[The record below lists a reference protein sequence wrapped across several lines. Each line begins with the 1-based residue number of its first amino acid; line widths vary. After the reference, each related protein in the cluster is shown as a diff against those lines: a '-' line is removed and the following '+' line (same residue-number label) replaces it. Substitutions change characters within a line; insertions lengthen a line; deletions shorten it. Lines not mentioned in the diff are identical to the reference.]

1 MPRLRL
7 VCSLVWLALIAGMG
21 RATSACATGDGGAF
35 GGASQ
40 DDAVDAGGGSG
51 GNAGNASSSGGSG
64 GNGSS
69 GGASGAGG
77 PIVLGEGGSGGAAIA
92 GDGGPAILTFTI
104 RDFQMYYANGTNPDF
119 ENALGDDRGIVA
131 SMLGA
136 DHKPAYKSATGQTPT
151 THGKMYFDQWYN
163 DVPGVNI
170 KVSYPV
176 SLSRNP
182 DGTYGYDSR
191 VSGVSL
197 SPTDPTKEFFPIDDG
212 TPYATAFGNQGLAHN
227 YSFTHELHT
236 VFTYAGGESF
246 SFSGDDDVFVFIN
259 GALVIDLGGVHT
271 REQAT
276 VSLDTLG
283 LTKGRDYPLDFF
295 GAERH
300 TDQSNVS
307 FTTTLNLRP
316 APVAL

>member
-1 MPRLRL
+1 MQRSRLGFL
-7 VCSLVWLALIAGMG
+7 GFVGWLSITAAGCSTNDAGG
-21 RATSACATGDGGAF
+21 F

-40 DDAVDAGGGSG
+40 GDAAEAG
-51 GNAGNASSSGGSG
+51 SSSGGNLGNSG
-64 GNGSS
+64 SSS
-69 GGASGAGG
+69 GGGGG
-77 PIVLGEGGSGGAAIA
+77 PIVLSDGGSSAPTVAD
-92 GDGGPAILTFTI
+92 DGGPAVLTFTI
-104 RDFQMYYANGTNPDF
+104 RDFRMYYANGTNPDF

-131 SMLGA
+131 STLGA
-136 DHKPAYKSATGQTPT
+136 DRKPVYKNATGQTAT
-151 THGKMYFDQWYN
+151 THGKTYFDQWYN
-163 DVPGVNI
+163 DVSGVNI

-176 SLSRNP
+176 TLTRNA

-191 VSGVSL
+191 ISGVAL
-197 SPTDPTKEFFPIDDG
+197 SATDATKEFFPIDDG

-236 VFTYAGGESF
+236 VFTYRGGESF

-271 REQAT
+271 REDAT

-283 LTKGRDYPLDFF
+283 LTKGQDYPLDFF

-307 FTTTLNLRP
+307 FTTSLNLRP
-316 APVAL
+316 GPVAL